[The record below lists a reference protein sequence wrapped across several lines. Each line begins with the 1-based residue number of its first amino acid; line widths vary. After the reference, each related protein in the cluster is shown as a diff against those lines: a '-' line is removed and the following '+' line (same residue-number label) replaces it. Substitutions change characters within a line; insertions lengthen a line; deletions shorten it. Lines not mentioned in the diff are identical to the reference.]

1 MGEKDFW
8 IAIAAGVATVLL
20 IGFVVAGVASA
31 GDAGLEERTWVV
43 RELDG
48 NAPLSGTVLTA
59 RFEGGAVSGDA
70 GCNVFSGGYETD
82 GDAISMGPIA
92 TTLAACAAP
101 EGVMEQEGAYLTA
114 LESAETFAQDGNQ
127 LVLARGGT
135 DVVRFEAL
143 PADIDSVW
151 RAVAITAAE
160 GTIAPDP
167 IAPITAAVV
176 GSRTGPVVVG
186 SGGCNRYQGALF
198 AEGDVISIGPISSTF
213 MACPEPIGST
223 EQAYFIALDAAVRFV
238 QEDDTLVLFDV
249 EGNEVVRYQRI
260 LEN

>member
-8 IAIAAGVATVLL
+8 IVIAAGVATVLL
-20 IGFVVAGVASA
+20 LGFVLAGVASA

-70 GCNVFSGGYETD
+70 GCNVFSGGYATD
-82 GDAISMGPIA
+82 GDALSIGPLA

-101 EGVMEQEGAYLTA
+101 EGVMEQEGAYLAA
-114 LESAETFAQDGNQ
+114 LESADAYAQSGNG
-127 LVLARGGT
+127 LVLTRGET
-135 DVVRFEAL
+135 EVVRFEAL

-151 RAVAITAAE
+151 GAVSITSAD
-160 GTIAPDP
+160 GTVAPDP
-167 IAPITAAVV
+167 AAPITAAVV

-198 AEGDVISIGPISSTF
+198 AEGDVISIGPVSSTF

-223 EQAYFIALDAAVRFV
+223 EQAYFAALDAAVRFT
-238 QEDDTLVLFDV
+238 QDGDTLVLYDV
-249 EGNEVVRYQRI
+249 EGREVVRFGRI